1 MKMKFLKRTKTK
13 NLHHLGLIHQ
23 YLPSLIHARGP
34 DLPEVHQ
41 VHLSHPILVQALLSQ
56 ISDITPGPGK
66 REGGNG

>member
-1 MKMKFLKRTKTK
+1 MKMKFLKKRKTK

-34 DLPEVHQ
+34 DLEVHQ
-41 VHLSHPILVQALLSQ
+41 GHLSHPILVQALLSQ